1 LILGING
8 ASNKGTS
15 YDLITS
21 LAADVISSKRA
32 TA

>member
-1 LILGING
+1 MNG

-21 LAADVISSKRA
+21 LAADVISSKKGKA
-32 TA
+32 